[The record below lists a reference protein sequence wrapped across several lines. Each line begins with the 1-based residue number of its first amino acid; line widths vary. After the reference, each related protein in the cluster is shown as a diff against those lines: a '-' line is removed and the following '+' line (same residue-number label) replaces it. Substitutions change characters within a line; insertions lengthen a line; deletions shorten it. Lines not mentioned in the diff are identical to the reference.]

1 MSPELEDIC
10 VWSVSQSVSQ
20 SVGAIIF
27 FVPPPEG
34 GGAGVARKG
43 LAGAGAKIMRS

>member
-1 MSPELEDIC
+1 MFGQ
-10 VWSVSQSVSQ
+10 SVSQSVSGRNYFLCTAARGWQ
-20 SVGAIIF
+20 
-27 FVPPPEG
+27 G